1 MSTLTGNKIKDT
13 YDGLLKTSD
22 STTGLPSSGQTSIED
37 GVGNTSAL
45 SLGKTSNGA
54 TISGDLTADKVKT
67 PEIEDQDGDL
77 SITTPELLID
87 TSTETVIKSDIT
99 EIKGKTG
106 DTIGTTTIKNE
117 LKVDQI
123 ANISG
128 NDEDAIQVE
137 SKVNFTEDLTGDG
150 SVLFQGKGGFGVSE
164 NTTGIDFDIGGKSKL
179 NGDTIINGNVDVTG
193 SANQLNLTESNA
205 RLGIRTS
212 NPTIAFEC
220 LGAGR
225 ISGRVNFHNGAIE
238 TVGFNNSIKLGNY
251 GSSTLS
257 SGTGNVPTIAQK
269 TDPDNAYKWNPKY
282 TLAVGSEGNLI
293 EDEKI
298 FTIQISPSYW
308 GANNGGSGWKGAG
321 NLFNF
326 TIGAA
331 QIVVITEVQYLRRA
345 QIFSD
350 QPNYPPVRGGYG
362 GTDEE
367 PYIYITTGQLD
378 PAQIWNMSL
387 GEYRE
392 NDGLYVTNK
401 TLKYDLVTENQTLTF
416 RAGFMP
422 QLFLKNLN
430 RPGNGV
436 METRPNYNVYL
447 KIKYKLINATAF
459 ASTTDKTLS

>member
-67 PEIEDQDGDL
+67 AEIEDQDGDL

-87 TSTETVIKSDIT
+87 TSTETVIKSDLT

-106 DTIGTTTIKNE
+106 DTLGSTTIKNE

-123 ANISG
+123 SNTTG
-128 NDEDAIQVE
+128 NQQDAIQVE
-137 SKVNFTEDLTGDG
+137 SEVFFTEDVQSDG
-150 SVLFQGKGGFGVSE
+150 SGDFANGLVTAGNVQAQGNIQGANIQAS
-164 NTTGIDFDIGGKSKL
+164 
-179 NGDTIINGNVDVTG
+179 NGVDVTG
-193 SANQLNLTESNA
+193 GYVLVTGSTA
-205 RLGIRTS
+205 RVGIRTN
-212 NPTIAFEC
+212 NPDIAFEC
-220 LGAGR
+220 NGAGK
-225 ISGRVNFHNGAIE
+225 IAGRVNFHNGAIE

-257 SGTGNVPTIAQK
+257 SGTGNVPTMAQK

-345 QIFSD
+345 QIFTD